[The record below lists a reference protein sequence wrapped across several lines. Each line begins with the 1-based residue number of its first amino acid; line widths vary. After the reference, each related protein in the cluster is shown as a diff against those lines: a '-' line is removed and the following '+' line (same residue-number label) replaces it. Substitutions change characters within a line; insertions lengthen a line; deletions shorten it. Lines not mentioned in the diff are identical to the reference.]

1 MSLVRVWTNVGQKKP
16 RALLAKIFST
26 EEGPVYTMR
35 YLSSVSEDGRT
46 IFRYEEDSYQVD
58 DDSVAEWLGTDD
70 ETDLGFIQIDDDSWV
85 KEDND
90 SDYVPDSSE
99 EEDSTDEEEDEED
112 EDEEEEEND
121 DYE

>member
-1 MSLVRVWTNVGQKKP
+1 
-16 RALLAKIFST
+16 
-26 EEGPVYTMR
+26 MR

-112 EDEEEEEND
+112 EEEEEEEND